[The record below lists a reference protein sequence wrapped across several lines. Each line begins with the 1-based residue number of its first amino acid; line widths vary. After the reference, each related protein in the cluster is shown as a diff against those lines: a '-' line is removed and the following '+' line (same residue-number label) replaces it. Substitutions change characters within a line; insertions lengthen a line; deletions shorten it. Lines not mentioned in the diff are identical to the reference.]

1 MDKAGFVKA
10 AMAAIAD
17 EYERVGDKKIETYVR
32 SRKSRYTR
40 FMLYPVIS
48 LTTAKASRWQ
58 SA

>member
-1 MDKAGFVKA
+1 
-10 AMAAIAD
+10 MAAIAD